1 MGSPLK
7 KEKKRCLGP
16 GKLVLGISLV
26 HVNKII
32 DQETKMFLFKNKKK
46 IRTKL
51 EFFFFFLIKG
61 IKIKHI
67 LNFRYEQY
75 NLFI

>member
-1 MGSPLK
+1 MSWPRQVGTWYTISTCKQNNRTRDQIAPFLK
-7 KEKKRCLGP
+7 KK
-16 GKLVLGISLV
+16 
-26 HVNKII
+26 
-32 DQETKMFLFKNKKK
+32 KKK

-51 EFFFFFLIKG
+51 EFFFFSIKG

>member
-1 MGSPLK
+1 MGFPLK

-51 EFFFFFLIKG
+51 EFFFFLIKG

>member
-1 MGSPLK
+1 MGFPLK

-16 GKLVLGISLV
+16 GKLVLGIPLV

-32 DQETKMFLFKNKKK
+32 DQETKLLLFKKKKKK

-51 EFFFFFLIKG
+51 EFFYI
-61 IKIKHI
+61 
-67 LNFRYEQY
+67 
-75 NLFI
+75 